1 MRDEVTSGGDFR
13 RSLPSVDRLLA
24 HPRLEAAIAEHG
36 RALALD
42 AVRATLV
49 SARSSVQVGGVTTVL
64 DVLAGDAVQR
74 IAELARGSLYPVIN
88 ATGVIIHTNLGRAP
102 LSRGAR
108 EAMDAVVAGYSNLE
122 YDLVTGE
129 RGSRYVH
136 AEAMLCRLTGAQA
149 ALVVNNNAAAVFL
162 ALSVLAA
169 GREVVIS
176 RGQLV
181 EIGGGFRIPDV
192 LRQSG
197 ARLVEVG
204 TTNRTHLVDYH
215 AAITGETALL
225 LRVHSSN
232 FRQIGF
238 TAEVPLEE
246 LTALGR
252 QAGIPVVDD
261 LGSGT
266 LLDTTHYGLSAEP
279 MVQQSVAAG
288 AGLVTFS
295 GDKLLG
301 GPQAGL
307 IAGDRELVDRLRRH
321 PLARALRVGKFTL
334 AALQATL
341 LHYLRGEAE
350 HEIPVWQM
358 ITAPLET
365 LAARSAGWAAE
376 LSSHGIPSAV
386 AELSSTVG
394 GGSLPGEVL
403 PTRALSIAASRTDAL
418 AAALRTGVPPVIG
431 RIVEGQMILDPR
443 TVPPDA
449 DKALLSAVIHAWQG
463 TQ

>member
-1 MRDEVTSGGDFR
+1 
-13 RSLPSVDRLLA
+13 
-24 HPRLEAAIAEHG
+24 
-36 RALALD
+36 
-42 AVRATLV
+42 
-49 SARSSVQVGGVTTVL
+49 
-64 DVLAGDAVQR
+64 
-74 IAELARGSLYPVIN
+74 
-88 ATGVIIHTNLGRAP
+88 
-102 LSRGAR
+102 
-108 EAMDAVVAGYSNLE
+108 
-122 YDLVTGE
+122 
-129 RGSRYVH
+129 
-136 AEAMLCRLTGAQA
+136 
-149 ALVVNNNAAAVFL
+149 
-162 ALSVLAA
+162 
-169 GREVVIS
+169 
-176 RGQLV
+176 
-181 EIGGGFRIPDV
+181 
-192 LRQSG
+192 
-197 ARLVEVG
+197 
-204 TTNRTHLVDYH
+204 
-215 AAITGETALL
+215 
-225 LRVHSSN
+225 
-232 FRQIGF
+232 
-238 TAEVPLEE
+238 
-246 LTALGR
+246 
-252 QAGIPVVDD
+252 
-261 LGSGT
+261 
-266 LLDTTHYGLSAEP
+266 
-279 MVQQSVAAG
+279 
-288 AGLVTFS
+288 VTFS